1 MGKVNFVFG
10 VNWGSVKTLYFSC
23 CHDCVIEDWLG
34 GWGGGGFIRIG
45 FVLLWGE
52 SVVGLPVNN

>member
-34 GWGGGGFIRIG
+34 GWGWGGSFAL
-45 FVLLWGE
+45 VLFCCGE
-52 SVVGLPVNN
+52 SL